1 MASSLLPVHYGRQ
14 LIMPVHYVEQL
25 LVWKPQESNK
35 PFFPISPRPPGRSFT
50 PLMFLPYRPESSF
63 KIIAF
68 QSTNHPFMI
77 GASKVDYQVSFVAA
91 CLMEVLKN

>member
-1 MASSLLPVHYGRQ
+1 
-14 LIMPVHYVEQL
+14 MPTSML
-25 LVWKPQESNK
+25 
-35 PFFPISPRPPGRSFT
+35 GRSKIAFRT
-50 PLMFLPYRPESSF
+50 TTGTGYRPESSF

-77 GASKVDYQVSFVAA
+77 GASKADCQVSFVAA